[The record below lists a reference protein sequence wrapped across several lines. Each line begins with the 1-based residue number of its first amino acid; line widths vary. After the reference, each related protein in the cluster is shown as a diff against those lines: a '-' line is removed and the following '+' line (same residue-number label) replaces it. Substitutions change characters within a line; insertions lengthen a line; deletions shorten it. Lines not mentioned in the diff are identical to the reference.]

1 MTTCSLCVHTDD
13 KKYQMHE
20 IAKESLPQ
28 LNSNLLIDEGV
39 IPNNNALGK
48 NIWKSK
54 TIYWKRESSY
64 EWIDDKTMDK
74 MIRAAF
80 LESSMH
86 TPLIIQ
92 QRNRKMSDAHIVINW
107 LGKKDEPYFT
117 SPSTLAFG
125 YGPGRGLG
133 GNVTMNSDVLWLLRK
148 TKLFAPEAKALGY
161 IENYSDARNEIK
173 YYDPVHTMKH
183 EGGGHALGLN
193 HITDINQRLLAI
205 MYPIYNGL
213 RKFGTADI
221 NYITSLYGNASRTE
235 ELKNYI
241 RSKILAFS

>member
-1 MTTCSLCVHTDD
+1 
-13 KKYQMHE
+13 MHDVS
-20 IAKESLPQ
+20 KESLPQ
-28 LNSNLLIDEGV
+28 INTSSLIDEST

-48 NIWKSK
+48 SIWKSK

-64 EWIDDKTMDK
+64 PWIDDKIMDK
-74 MIRAAF
+74 MIKMAF

-86 TPLIIQ
+86 TPLKIQ
-92 QRNRKMSDAHIVINW
+92 QRNRSMSDAHIVINW

-117 SPSTLAFG
+117 SQSTLAFG
-125 YGPGRGLG
+125 YGPAKGLG

-148 TKLFAPEAKALGY
+148 TPLLAPEAKSLGY

-173 YYDPVHTMKH
+173 YYDPIHTFKH

-193 HITDINQRLLAI
+193 HITDINQRLTAI

-213 RKFGTADI
+213 RKFGTADV
-221 NYITSLYGNASRTE
+221 NYLTSLYGKASIKD
-235 ELKNYI
+235 ELANYL
-241 RSKILAFS
+241 RSKILNFQ